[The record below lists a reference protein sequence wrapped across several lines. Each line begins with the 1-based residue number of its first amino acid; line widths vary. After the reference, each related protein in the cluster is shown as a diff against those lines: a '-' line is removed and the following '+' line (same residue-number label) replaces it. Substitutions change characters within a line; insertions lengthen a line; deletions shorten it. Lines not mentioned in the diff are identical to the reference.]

1 MQRSGLWDASVCVG
15 ILCLFSLT
23 TVGARA
29 QQTPPHDSSPG
40 TEQGL
45 TIAVPRELL
54 ERLQIQVQ
62 GLAAELKEVRA
73 DQAGERSEIAELR
86 RQLTESNTKLASL
99 TNSVAPDAVAPNE
112 SRSTSPLI
120 SAQGS
125 RANPQYGSDIVAG
138 LQEDLQLANS
148 KINEQSQTKVES
160 GSKYRLRF
168 SGIVL
173 LNLFSSRGFVD
184 NLDFPQFAA
193 PAPSLGIDTPNAF
206 GGTLRQSQ
214 IRVESFGPDIAG
226 AHTSADL
233 KLDFAGGFPQ
243 SPNGSLLGIARL
255 RTGTIRFDWTNTS
268 VVAGQDSLFF
278 APLAPTSLASLAVPA
293 LSYSGNL
300 WGWTP
305 QVRVEQRLVFSESS
319 KLLLQGGILES
330 LSGDVPQA
338 QYTRTSTWGEQ
349 SNQPAYAARVAW
361 TNRIYGQEMT
371 IGAGGYYGRQS
382 WGFGRNVNSWISTT
396 DLLLPLGR
404 ALEFSAEFYR
414 GKAVGGLGG
423 AIGQTTLWQGSFV
436 DPNTEIY
443 GLDSLGGWLQLK
455 FKPVPKFQV
464 NAALGEDAPFASE
477 LRRFGGNPTYEN
489 FFFSRNLTPFV
500 NFIYQ
505 PRSDVALSIEYRRL
519 DTSIL
524 DGGNKVANQVNF
536 SVGYLF

>member
-45 TIAVPRELL
+45 TIAVSRELL

-414 GKAVGGLGG
+414 G
-423 AIGQTTLWQGSFV
+423 
-436 DPNTEIY
+436 
-443 GLDSLGGWLQLK
+443 
-455 FKPVPKFQV
+455 
-464 NAALGEDAPFASE
+464 
-477 LRRFGGNPTYEN
+477 
-489 FFFSRNLTPFV
+489 
-500 NFIYQ
+500 
-505 PRSDVALSIEYRRL
+505 
-519 DTSIL
+519 
-524 DGGNKVANQVNF
+524 
-536 SVGYLF
+536 